1 MELLPAI
8 QPIIEFLKPKR
19 ILDYGCGKGN
29 LVKALANKYP
39 SIKVY
44 GYDPA
49 VEEFEKMPV
58 DKVDLVICTDVLEH
72 IPENELPDTVARIA
86 SLSENVFFHLHHAKA
101 VAVLPNGENAHCTI
115 YSPKQYADLLKKFF
129 PTLNFLTGLNN
140 VTSTCITFTLPQN
153 ISDNWEF
160 LIHPNAIKYANNLDG
175 LIRLI
180 NSREEVI
187 IFPVG
192 EEGERFLELLKYF
205 GTLNKISC
213 IAAIEVE
220 NGFKQDF
227 IHGVPVIPFEN
238 LLHFRETALLIVAM
252 SENPLNS
259 NFHAALVQF
268 GFQFIVFIKNE
279 LHNQIIKELQ
289 KFYDTGQMLNWYVKR
304 LDKKIGEMECIIY
317 EQNEIRTINTQTFAE
332 YRNAFRGKKVVIVG
346 TGPTVDYYEPVS
358 DAIHIGL
365 NSAYLKE
372 NIKLDYLFVQD
383 AHDRQ
388 AVRRFKDS
396 GFAKVKKKVFM
407 GKYLNR
413 TDYKWICFPE
423 DYALTASKIVRYLVK
438 GSSWDLN
445 PGEQQIFQDICHYPL
460 VDFFSVVFSAFQ
472 FALFTY
478 PAEIYLVGCDTT
490 KTGHFYD
497 QDEVKAGLVKPYLAT
512 GFAKVGYARMKMFA
526 RQYYPETKIIS
537 VNPVGLRGLF
547 KDIYTERYT
556 LNLT

>member
-8 QPIIEFLKPKR
+8 RPIIEFLKPKR

-160 LIHPNAIKYANNLDG
+160 LIHPNAIKYADNLDV

-187 IFPVG
+187 VFPVG

-213 IAAIEVE
+213 IADIEVE
-220 NGFKQDF
+220 NGFKQGF

-252 SENPLNS
+252 PEKSLNS
-259 NFHAALVQF
+259 NFHAALIQF

-365 NSAYLKE
+365 NSAYLKD

-413 TDYKWICFPE
+413 TDYNWICFPE
-423 DYALTASKIVRYLVK
+423 DYALTEAKIVRYLVK

-460 VDFFSVVFSAFQ
+460 VGFFSVVFSAFQ